1 MNYLL
6 KTTSIA
12 ALCVAATSGAIQA
25 QDDEFAIEKI
35 VVTAQKREQAVTD
48 VSVSV
53 TAFTGDTMREMRI
66 GEPSDIGKIMSNV
79 DIKGTL
85 GGVNPAITVRGVGL
99 NDFNAN
105 NNPTVGIYVNDIFLA
120 SPAMLTGMMFDVE
133 RVEVLKGPQGT
144 LYGRNSN
151 GGAINI
157 HNRKPT
163 QETEGYVTAGYGNYN
178 TLELEA
184 ALGGGIT
191 DTVAARVSTKYS
203 KQGSSFHT
211 NLLTGEDFGSME
223 QFAIRGQLAGDN
235 EQFRWNLTVDYGK
248 QDGTNS
254 PFTTYNI
261 LTEDTAGICP
271 AVASGGF
278 DNAACWDFF
287 PAFVNFLY
295 GEQVMGPSNATDDD
309 PFTHEYLLDTVDDYR
324 VENDFLSV
332 NFKMEYD
339 VNDNTT
345 LTSITGYSK
354 MDRVFGDNINSVPY
368 LISSIVHD
376 EEIKQFSQEL
386 RLNGQWGDHYW
397 IVGGFYSKDEFLS
410 QNTFDSTDFLATVL
424 EWDND
429 QETTVKAL
437 FASADWK
444 VSDELTISTG
454 LRYTNEKTKFS
465 GGTTDLNPYDASC
478 LLDLDCLPT
487 GWGAVPF
494 TRLDNA
500 ELSDSVLSGR
510 AALEYRPSDD
520 MMVYASFST
529 GFKSGGFFGD
539 FTFDISELEPF
550 DRETIYAYETG
561 LKATMAEGRIQV
573 NTSLFYYDYQ
583 DFQTLVPGTLVTKFD
598 NADSASIKGVDFE
611 LIARP
616 AEGWDVRLGAG
627 LLDTKL
633 GAIGIMPE
641 GSEAPNAASIQ
652 LNGLVRYETSISDG
666 FNIAIQSDFK
676 YTDGVYRD
684 AFNDPYNYTGGY
696 TLVNSRVSLI
706 SDEGGWEVAA
716 WAKNLFDEQYEQQ
729 AFNFS
734 ESFGTGVVNKLM
746 GAPRTYGLS
755 ATFNF

>member
-1 MNYLL
+1 MKHFLR
-6 KTTSIA
+6 TTSSV
-12 ALCVAATSGAIQA
+12 ALCVAGISGNIYA
-25 QDDEFAIEKI
+25 QDDAFALEEI

-66 GEPSDIGKIMSNV
+66 GNPSDIGKIISNV

-105 NNPTVGIYVNDIFLA
+105 NNPTVGIYVNDVFLA
-120 SPAMLTGMMFDVE
+120 SPAMLTGMMYDVQ

-178 TLELEA
+178 ALELEGA
-184 ALGGGIT
+184 VGGGFS
-191 DTVAARVSTKYS
+191 DTMAARVSAKYI
-203 KQGSSFHT
+203 KQGDSFHT
-211 NLLTGEDFGSME
+211 NLLSGEDFGSME
-223 QFAIRGQLAGDN
+223 QFGIRGQVAFENDALS
-235 EQFRWNLTVDYGK
+235 WNLTVDYGE

-261 LTEDTAGICP
+261 LDPNTLGTCSTVEN
-271 AVASGGF
+271 GGF

-295 GEQVMGPSNATDDD
+295 GADVMGPSNATDDD
-309 PFTHEYLLDTVDDYR
+309 PFTHEYLLDTIDDYR
-324 VENDFLSV
+324 VKNDYLSL
-332 NFKMEYD
+332 NFNLSYD
-339 VNDNTT
+339 FSDTTT

-368 LISSIVHD
+368 LLSSIVHD

-397 IVGGFYSKDEFLS
+397 ILGGFYSKDEFAS
-410 QNTFDSTDFLATVL
+410 QNIFDSTDFLATVL

-429 QETTVKAL
+429 QETVVKAL
-437 FASADWK
+437 YASADWL
-444 VSDELTISTG
+444 VSDEVTFSTG
-454 LRYTNEKTKFS
+454 LRYTNEKTTFS
-465 GGTTDLNPYDASC
+465 GGTTDVNPYDASC
-478 LLDLDCLPT
+478 LLDVDCLPT

-500 ELSDSVLSGR
+500 KLSDSVLSGR
-510 AALEYRPSDD
+510 AALEYRPNDD

-539 FTFDISELEPF
+539 FTFDMSELEPF
-550 DRETIYAYETG
+550 ERETIYAYEAG
-561 LKATMAEGRIQV
+561 LKTTMADGRVQI

-598 NADSASIKGVDFE
+598 NADKATIKGIDFE

-616 AEGWDVRLGAG
+616 AEGLDIRLGAG

-633 GAIGIMPE
+633 GEIGVMPE
-641 GSEAPNAASIQ
+641 GGKAPNAADIQ
-652 LNGLVRYETSISDG
+652 LNGLVRYETPVSNAM
-666 FNIAIQSDFK
+666 NIAIQSDFK

-696 TLVNSRVSLI
+696 TLVNGRISLI
-706 SDEGGWEVAA
+706 SNESGWEFAL
-716 WAKNLFDEQYEQQ
+716 WGKNLFNEKYEQQ

-734 ESFGTGVVNKLM
+734 ESFGTGVINKLM

-755 ATFNF
+755 ATLNF